1 MKISETQHTFAIIN
15 YIRDDGMLAVYHPD
29 FIVRTHD
36 YVYVVETKGN
46 DKINDKNVRLKQKA
60 TLQWLKRI
68 NALDSESRMNRQW
81 QYLLLGENTYYSLA
95 SGGANLQ
102 DIAQR
107 CKVSLSEVTGNLF
120 DE

>member
-1 MKISETQHTFAIIN
+1 MS
-15 YIRDDGMLAVYHPD
+15 VYHPD
-29 FIVRTHD
+29 FLVATNEK
-36 YVYVVETKGN
+36 VYLVETKGN

-68 NALDSESRMNRQW
+68 NALDAESRMNRQW

-107 CKVSLSEVTGNLF
+107 CKVSLPEVTGNLF
-120 DE
+120 EE

>member
-1 MKISETQHTFAIIN
+1 MKISETQHAFAIIN

-29 FIVRTHD
+29 FLVRTHD
-36 YVYVVETKGN
+36 NVYVVETKGN

-68 NALDSESRMNRQW
+68 NALDAESRMNRQW

-120 DE
+120 EE